1 MHCDTALFSFCFEL
15 LADVLRS
22 KISDDSDWSISDV
35 IKESYHRESRVVVD
49 DHQIL
54 FSIEFRVI
62 SAKLFPCLV
71 WKVWLQDA

>member
-54 FSIEFRVI
+54 FFH
-62 SAKLFPCLV
+62 
-71 WKVWLQDA
+71 